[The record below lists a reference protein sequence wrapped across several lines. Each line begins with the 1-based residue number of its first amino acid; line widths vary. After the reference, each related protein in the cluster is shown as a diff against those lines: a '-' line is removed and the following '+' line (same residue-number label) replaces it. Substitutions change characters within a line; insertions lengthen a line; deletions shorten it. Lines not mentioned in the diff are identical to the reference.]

1 MITIRKANER
11 GHARHGWLE
20 SYHTFS
26 FADYYN
32 PAFMG
37 FRTLCVINEDRVN
50 PQQGFGTHPHQDM
63 EIISYILEGALEHK
77 DSMGTGSVIHPGEIQ
92 LMSAGTG
99 VMHSEF
105 NPSKKDLVHF
115 LQMWILPD
123 KKGLKP
129 QYQQKDF
136 SKEKRKQP
144 LSLMVSPNGE
154 EGSLKINQDVKLFLV
169 DLSKGQ
175 QQSTILKTKRHA
187 WVQMLKGQVQLNK
200 ISLRE
205 GDGAAVSDEEK
216 IALIANI
223 PARLML
229 FDLA

>member
-99 VMHSEF
+99 V
-105 NPSKKDLVHF
+105 
-115 LQMWILPD
+115 
-123 KKGLKP
+123 
-129 QYQQKDF
+129 
-136 SKEKRKQP
+136 
-144 LSLMVSPNGE
+144 
-154 EGSLKINQDVKLFLV
+154 
-169 DLSKGQ
+169 
-175 QQSTILKTKRHA
+175 
-187 WVQMLKGQVQLNK
+187 
-200 ISLRE
+200 
-205 GDGAAVSDEEK
+205 
-216 IALIANI
+216 
-223 PARLML
+223 
-229 FDLA
+229 